1 MLHDQWASCIDEL
14 AVKVL
19 AMKVEGSKAVA
30 PSASP

>member
-19 AMKVEGSKAVA
+19 AMKVEAKAVA